1 MHIYI
6 QLLLSDYI
14 DSTFEELVDPQTLSN
29 SIRYFLCMLDKI
41 GDDFNIDSEV
51 LQSWKNEM

>member
-6 QLLLSDYI
+6 QLLLTDYI

-29 SIRYFLCMLDKI
+29 SIRYFLCMLDEI
-41 GDDFNIDSEV
+41 GDDFNIDSDV

>member
-6 QLLLSDYI
+6 QLLLTDYI

-41 GDDFNIDSEV
+41 GDDFNIDSDV